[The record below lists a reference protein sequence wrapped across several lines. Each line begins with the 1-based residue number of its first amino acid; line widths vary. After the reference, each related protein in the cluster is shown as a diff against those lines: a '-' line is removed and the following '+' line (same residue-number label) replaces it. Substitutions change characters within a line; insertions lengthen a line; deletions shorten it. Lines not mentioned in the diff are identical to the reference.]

1 MTVRE
6 WGRRG
11 RDTCFPR
18 LGRSPAPAAAPWL
31 PRGRSRLSRSG
42 RRAAGRPQTPPSA
55 LPPFPPACPGARS
68 VLHRQGAGAA
78 SRRRGPIGRGGDAGE
93 EARRRVGF
101 LLATR
106 GGEGEP
112 EQLGRKRS
120 ANGRRRRRLPSASG
134 STDRGEA
141 EGGRARRRGGREAG
155 ETGGEAAGAAAE
167 RGEDGGRLGGTGHPP
182 APSSS
187 AHRATAGRGR
197 PRGAPVW
204 SWRVPPRGGRGQD
217 GSPERGWPG
226 SEPPPPRGHL
236 LPGVPSPACA
246 EGGATPAPGA
256 PTRRWHWG
264 RGLHA
269 GALAREC
276 GLSAPKRR
284 GCS

>member
-31 PRGRSRLSRSG
+31 PRGRSRLSRAG

-155 ETGGEAAGAAAE
+155 AYLMKSAIDWKTKHEGSRCCKVGGSCGSIFT
-167 RGEDGGRLGGTGHPP
+167 DILCYF
-182 APSSS
+182 SSI
-187 AHRATAGRGR
+187 
-197 PRGAPVW
+197 
-204 SWRVPPRGGRGQD
+204 
-217 GSPERGWPG
+217 
-226 SEPPPPRGHL
+226 
-236 LPGVPSPACA
+236 
-246 EGGATPAPGA
+246 
-256 PTRRWHWG
+256 
-264 RGLHA
+264 
-269 GALAREC
+269 
-276 GLSAPKRR
+276 
-284 GCS
+284 

>member
-1 MTVRE
+1 MRE
-6 WGRRG
+6 RGRRG
-11 RDTCFPR
+11 RDTFFPR

-31 PRGRSRLSRSG
+31 PRGRSRLSRAG
-42 RRAAGRPQTPPSA
+42 RRAAGGPHTPPSA
-55 LPPFPPACPGARS
+55 LRPFPPARPGARS

-106 GGEGEP
+106 GGEGKP

-120 ANGRRRRRLPSASG
+120 ASGKRRRLPSASG
-134 STDRGEA
+134 STDRREA
-141 EGGRARRRGGREAG
+141 EGGRAWRRGGREAG
-155 ETGGEAAGAAAE
+155 ETVGEADGAAAE
-167 RGEDGGRLGGTGHPP
+167 GGEDGGRLGGTGHPP
-182 APSSS
+182 SPSSS

-197 PRGAPVW
+197 PRGAPGS

-217 GSPERGWPG
+217 GGPQSAAGRGP
-226 SEPPPPRGHL
+226 SRRLRAVISYQVSPPR
-236 LPGVPSPACA
+236 AFA

-256 PTRRWHWG
+256 PTGRWRLA

-269 GALAREC
+269 GAPAREC

-284 GCS
+284 GWG